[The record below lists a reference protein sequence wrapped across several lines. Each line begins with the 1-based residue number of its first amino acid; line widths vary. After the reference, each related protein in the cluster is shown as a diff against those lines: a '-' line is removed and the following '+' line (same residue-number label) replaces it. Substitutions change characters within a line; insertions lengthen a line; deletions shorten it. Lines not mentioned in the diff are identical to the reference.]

1 MPYGQED
8 QYTGQ
13 EAQDWEILQQNMPNA
28 SDEEKSQAFQQY
40 KQEKASRQGEPFDI
54 YEFLQGQG
62 IETNENLSSN
72 NQRLLQMGRQPEPP
86 MGGQYS

>member
-1 MPYGQED
+1 
-8 QYTGQ
+8 
-13 EAQDWEILQQNMPNA
+13 MPNA
-28 SDEEKSQAFQQY
+28 SDEEKSQAFQQF

-62 IETNENLSSN
+62 IETNENLSGL
-72 NQRLLQMGRQPEPP
+72 NQRLLQLGRQPEPP